1 MNLILLV
8 AGSTLIASFLCSL
21 FEAVLYSVT
30 PSQLEVLKQSGSKGA
45 LKLAELRADVEEP
58 IAAILTVNTIAHT
71 IGSAVCGALV
81 GARFDHSNAVAIFAA
96 IFTFLVLVLTEIIP
110 KSMGV
115 RYAQTLGPKVA
126 MPIQWMV
133 WISYPI
139 ARPSKAIM
147 KMLTGGEGPE
157 GPSEDELVLFSE
169 LAQTSGG
176 VRAEENRWV
185 RNALRLDQSTAGDL
199 RTPRHVVTVLDVEAT
214 IKDVTE
220 KKEAWVHS
228 RVPVADNGDAD
239 KIVGVVYRKDVFH
252 GALHG
257 RAEVKLREIMQPIL
271 FVPETMPAHELLA
284 EFISGRKHMLA
295 VADEYGGFE
304 GVVTL
309 EDVVEELLGEEIV
322 DEFDEHDDMQEIARE
337 KVKDLGLDSGPNT
350 PSGPVPGKDPDKD
363 PDTGSE
369 TQP

>member
-1 MNLILLV
+1 MFVILVV

-30 PSQLEVLKQSGSKGA
+30 PSQVEVLKKSGSKGA
-45 LKLAELRADVEEP
+45 MKLAELRDDVEQP
-58 IAAILTVNTIAHT
+58 IAAILTVNTVAHT

-81 GARFDHSNAVAIFAA
+81 AAQFPDHKNAVAIFAA
-96 IFTFLVLVLTEIIP
+96 VFTFLVLGLTEIIP

-115 RYAQTLGPKVA
+115 RYAKALGPHVA

-147 KMLTGGEGPE
+147 KMLTGEEGPS

-169 LAQTSGG
+169 LAKSSGG

-199 RTPRHVVTVLDVEAT
+199 RTPRPVVTVLDADST
-214 IKDVTE
+214 IKEVTE

-228 RVPVADNGDAD
+228 RVPVADGGDSD
-239 KIVGVVYRKDVFH
+239 KIVGVVFRKDVFS

-257 RAEVKLREIMQPIL
+257 RGAVNLREIMQPL
-271 FVPETMPAHELLA
+271 MFVPETMPAHELLA
-284 EFISGRKHMLA
+284 EFISGRKHMVA

-322 DEFDEHDDMQEIARE
+322 DEFDEHEDMQEIARE
-337 KVKDLGLDSGPNT
+337 KVKETES
-350 PSGPVPGKDPDKD
+350 
-363 PDTGSE
+363 DT
-369 TQP
+369 QA

>member
-1 MNLILLV
+1 MFVILLV

-30 PSQLEVLKQSGSKGA
+30 PSQIEVLKKSGSKGA
-45 LKLAELRADVEEP
+45 LLLAKLRADVEEP
-58 IAAILTVNTIAHT
+58 IAAILTINTIAHT

-81 GARFDHSNAVAIFAA
+81 AKEFEPDHPNAVAIFAA
-96 IFTFLVLVLTEIIP
+96 VFTFLVLGLTEIIP

-115 RYAQTLGPKVA
+115 RYAQMLGPIVA
-126 MPIQWMV
+126 KPIQWMV

-147 KMLTGGEGPE
+147 RMLTSGGGPK

-169 LAQTSGG
+169 LAKTSGG

-199 RTPRHVVTVLDVEAT
+199 RTPRPVVTILSADAT

-220 KKEAWVHS
+220 DANAWVHS
-228 RVPVADNGDAD
+228 RVPVAEGGDPD
-239 KIVGVVYRKDVFH
+239 KIVGVVYRRDVFS

-257 RAEVKLREIMQPIL
+257 DGSVVLRTIMQPLL
-271 FVPETMPAHELLA
+271 FVPEGMPAHELLA
-284 EFISGRKHMLA
+284 EFISGRRHMVA

-309 EDVVEELLGEEIV
+309 EDVLEELLGQEIV

-337 KVKDLGLDSGPNT
+337 KVKEAEKERETDS
-350 PSGPVPGKDPDKD
+350 
-363 PDTGSE
+363 
-369 TQP
+369 

>member
-1 MNLILLV
+1 MFWILLV
-8 AGSTLIASFLCSL
+8 AGSTLVASFLCSL
-21 FEAVLYSVT
+21 FEAVLYSIT
-30 PSQLEVLKQSGSKGA
+30 PSQVEVLKKSGSKGA
-45 LKLAELRADVEEP
+45 LKLAELRDDIEQP

-81 GARFDHSNAVAIFAA
+81 AAEFPEHKNAVAIFAA
-96 IFTFLVLVLTEIIP
+96 VFTFLVLGLTEIIP

-115 RYAQTLGPKVA
+115 RYAKSMGPLVA

-133 WISYPI
+133 WLSYPI

-147 KMLTGGEGPE
+147 KMLTGGKGHG
-157 GPSEDELVLFSE
+157 GPSEEELVQLSE
-169 LAQTSGG
+169 LAKSAGG

-185 RNALRLDQSTAGDL
+185 RNALSLDKSTAADL
-199 RTPRHVVTVLDVEAT
+199 RTPRPVVTVLDADAT

-228 RVPVADNGDAD
+228 RVPVADGGDAD
-239 KIVGVVYRKDVFH
+239 KIVGVVYRRDVFS

-257 RAEVKLREIMQPIL
+257 KAATKLREIMQPL
-271 FVPETMPAHELLA
+271 MFVPETMPAHELLA

-322 DEFDEHDDMQEIARE
+322 DEFDEHEDMQEIARE
-337 KVKDLGLDSGPNT
+337 KVR
-350 PSGPVPGKDPDKD
+350 
-363 PDTGSE
+363 DTE
-369 TQP
+369 RDTQA